1 MEGWDKVVPQF
12 LREMLSSLD
21 PKARDAVEELRLR
34 EGFPLAV
41 VQAGEEWTHP
51 AWRGRPLTE
60 EALRRV
66 LETAGRGSVHTV
78 LDQLRSGYV
87 TAAGGVRVGI
97 CGEGATRE
105 GELLSFRR
113 ITSLALR
120 VPHALPG
127 VARPL
132 LPQLAEGGELSN
144 TLILSP
150 PGLGKTTLLRDLIR
164 CVSLGEGVR
173 PRRVGVADERGE
185 LGAGAL
191 RRQLG
196 PRTDVL
202 ENCPKAAALLML
214 LRGMAPQVLAVDEIT
229 APEDLRAIQEAA
241 GCGVTLLATAHG
253 EAGRSCGCGPSTG
266 NCWTRGFFGPLW
278 CSPWPRASES
288 ILCEGGHA
296 MTALLGKT
304 LLFAGCTAFGLLRGS
319 RLRQRTACLGEFRRT
334 LAGLARE
341 LAFSLRPVS
350 DLMAS
355 AEAGTQGPTAA
366 FFRTCRRRFAEGG
379 QESWAESWTEALE
392 QVALPLEE
400 ADLRLLQEAGD
411 VLGRYDGESQ
421 RQALEGLLRGLEGQA
436 AEAAETSRRLCR
448 VYLALGLAAGL
459 FCLILL

>member
-1 MEGWDKVVPQF
+1 M
-12 LREMLSSLD
+12 
-21 PKARDAVEELRLR
+21 
-34 EGFPLAV
+34 
-41 VQAGEEWTHP
+41 
-51 AWRGRPLTE
+51 
-60 EALRRV
+60 
-66 LETAGRGSVHTV
+66 

-173 PRRVGVADERGE
+173 PRRVGVAD
-185 LGAGAL
+185 
-191 RRQLG
+191 
-196 PRTDVL
+196 VL

-253 EAGRSCGCGPSTG
+253 
-266 NCWTRGFFGPLW
+266 
-278 CSPWPRASES
+278 
-288 ILCEGGHA
+288 
-296 MTALLGKT
+296 
-304 LLFAGCTAFGLLRGS
+304 GS
-319 RLRQRTACLGEFRRT
+319 WEELRLRPLY
-334 LAGLARE
+334 RE
-341 LAFSLRPVS
+341 LL
-350 DLMAS
+350 D
-355 AEAGTQGPTAA
+355 QGI
-366 FFRTCRRRFAEGG
+366 FRTF
-379 QESWAESWTEALE
+379 
-392 QVALPLEE
+392 V
-400 ADLRLLQEAGD
+400 
-411 VLGRYDGESQ
+411 VLSLAQGK
-421 RQALEGLLRGLEGQA
+421 
-436 AEAAETSRRLCR
+436 R
-448 VYLALGLAAGL
+448 VYTVRKEGMP
-459 FCLILL
+459 